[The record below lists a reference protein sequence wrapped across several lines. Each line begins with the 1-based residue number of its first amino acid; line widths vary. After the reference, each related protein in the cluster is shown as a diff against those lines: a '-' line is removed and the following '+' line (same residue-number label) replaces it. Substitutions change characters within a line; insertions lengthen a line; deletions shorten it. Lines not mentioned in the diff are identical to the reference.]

1 MRNES
6 DDDAADTTA
15 DELAMPQTGHDGEPS
30 SPCPALLAAH
40 EPALAAPSGPGRSLR
55 HAGQHEAISELVVIA
70 RLTATLG
77 EEDAVLAALPRL
89 IAASQSEPGTL
100 TFEGYRSLSDPRQ
113 YLLFE
118 RYTSRNAFNEHLAA
132 PHYREIAG
140 DQIVPRLEGLIIDE
154 FDAPSRH
161 D

>member
-1 MRNES
+1 
-6 DDDAADTTA
+6 
-15 DELAMPQTGHDGEPS
+15 
-30 SPCPALLAAH
+30 
-40 EPALAAPSGPGRSLR
+40 
-55 HAGQHEAISELVVIA
+55 VIA
-70 RLTATLG
+70 RLTVALG

-89 IAASQSEPGTL
+89 IAASRSEPGNV

-118 RYTSRNAFNEHLAA
+118 RYASRTAFNEHLAK

-140 DQIVPRLEGLIIDE
+140 DQIVPRLESRVIEE
-154 FDAPSRH
+154 FDAPSRP

>member
-6 DDDAADTTA
+6 EDDAAVTMA
-15 DELAMPQTGHDGEPS
+15 DELVKPQTGDDGEPS

-40 EPALAAPSGPGRSLR
+40 EPALAAPSGPGQSPRN
-55 HAGQHEAISELVVIA
+55 AGQHEVISELVVIA
-70 RLTATLG
+70 RLTVALG
-77 EEDAVLAALPRL
+77 EEDAILAALPRL
-89 IAASQSEPGTL
+89 IAASQSEPGNL
-100 TFEGYRSLSDPRQ
+100 AFEGYRSISDPRQ

-118 RYTSRNAFNEHLAA
+118 RYASRTAFNEHLAA

-140 DQIVPRLEGLIIDE
+140 DQIVPRLESRIIEE
-154 FDAPSRH
+154 FDTPSRH